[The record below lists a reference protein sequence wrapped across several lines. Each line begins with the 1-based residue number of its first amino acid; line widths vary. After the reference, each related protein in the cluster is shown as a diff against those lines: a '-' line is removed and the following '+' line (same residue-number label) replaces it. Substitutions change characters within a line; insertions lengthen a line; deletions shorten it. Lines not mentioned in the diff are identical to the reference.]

1 MVRKIRARIWI
12 LCDFM
17 FILLKVNREILHYL
31 TYNKAKT
38 RLMLYNE
45 HLRPV
50 ITRGSVLEMLLHTT
64 T

>member
-1 MVRKIRARIWI
+1 
-12 LCDFM
+12 M